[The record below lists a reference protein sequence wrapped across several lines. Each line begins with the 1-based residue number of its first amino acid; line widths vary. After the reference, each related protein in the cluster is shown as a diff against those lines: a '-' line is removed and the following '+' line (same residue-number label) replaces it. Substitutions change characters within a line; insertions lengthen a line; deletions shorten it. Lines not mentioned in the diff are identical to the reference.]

1 MNKRSTE
8 PNRTRRDLLK
18 AGAIAAAS
26 LSAPSILL
34 AGAPYVPSRRAYD
47 LVLRGGAV
55 LDGSG
60 TPARRLDIAVTA
72 GRIVAMQPA
81 VADRGTEEIDA
92 RGMTVAPGF
101 IDIHSHGD
109 GGLRDDPRMESVIR
123 QGITSIVVGADGSS
137 RFSGDAG
144 NSFAAWE
151 ARTNALRPSVNIASM
166 IGLGTV
172 RGAVVGESDRRA
184 SASEMARMT
193 AMVERAVSEGAC
205 GASSGLEYTPGAFAS
220 ESELVALCRPLSAR
234 GLSYATHMRNED
246 DQLLESIDESIAVAR
261 GARCGLQVSHLK
273 QQGTRN
279 WSKIDACFARLRAA
293 RAEGIAAWFDVYPYV
308 AYATGLTNL
317 FPTWSRDGG
326 DAAFLARLADP
337 ATAPRIRQEVL
348 AKVELIGGWDNV
360 QISRVARAEDRDA
373 EGKRLGTWAAA
384 QQQDP
389 YEAVV
394 GLLRRNNTDVGMLGF
409 AMSEDNLDRLLAH
422 EFSMVCSDGGGF
434 AIDGPT
440 RRGSP
445 HPRGA
450 GTFPRVLGRYVRE
463 RRALSLEQA
472 VHRMTARPA
481 SRVRLSDRGLLAVGM
496 AADIVVF
503 DPATVSDTAT
513 FANPFQYPVGIVH
526 VVVNG
531 YWSLRNGER
540 PGDGTGRVLRVAS

>member
-1 MNKRSTE
+1 MNPRSTVASH
-8 PNRTRRDLLK
+8 TRRDLLK

-60 TPARRLDIAVTA
+60 SPARPLDVAVTN
-72 GRIVAMQPA
+72 GRIAAMA
-81 VADRGTEEIDA
+81 TGIAERGTREIDA

-137 RFSGDAG
+137 RFTGDSA
-144 NSFAAWE
+144 NSFDTWAE
-151 ARTNALRPSVNIASM
+151 RTNALRPSVNIASM

-172 RGAVVGESDRRA
+172 RGAVVGEADRRA
-184 SASEMARMT
+184 SETEIARMT
-193 AMVERAVSEGAC
+193 AMVERALTEGAC

-279 WSKIDACFARLRAA
+279 WHKIDACFARLAAA
-293 RAEGIAAWFDVYPYV
+293 RAEGIDAWFDVYPYV

-317 FPTWSRDGG
+317 FPTWARDGG
-326 DAAFLARLADP
+326 DAAFLARLADS
-337 ATAPRIRQEVL
+337 ATAARIRQETL

-360 QISRVARAEDRDA
+360 QISRVTRADDRDA
-373 EGKRLGTWAAA
+373 EGKRLGAWAAA
-384 QQQDP
+384 RQQDP
-389 YEAVV
+389 YEAAV

-481 SRVRLSDRGLLAVGM
+481 SRVRLKDRGLLAVGL

-503 DPATVSDTAT
+503 DPATVADTAT
-513 FANPFQYPVGIVH
+513 FANPFRYPVGIRH
-526 VVVNG
+526 VLVNG
-531 YWSLRNGER
+531 YWSLRDGER
-540 PGDGTGRVLRVAS
+540 PGEGNGRVLRVAS

>member
-1 MNKRSTE
+1 MSS
-8 PNRTRRDLLK
+8 RRDFVR
-18 AGAIAAAS
+18 ISAAS
-26 LSAPSILL
+26 LGASVFGGGRLVAQTPVAQPSAF
-34 AGAPYVPSRRAYD
+34 VPSRRAYD
-47 LVLRGGAV
+47 LVLRGGQV

-81 VADRGTEEIDA
+81 VADRGTGEIDA
-92 RGMTVAPGF
+92 PGRPGRPGF
-101 IDIHSHGD
+101 LATHCTGD

-123 QGITSIVVGADGSS
+123 QGITTIVVGADGSS
-137 RFSGDAG
+137 RFSGDDG

-151 ARTNALRPSVNIASM
+151 ARTDLLRPSVNIASM

-172 RGAVVGESDRRA
+172 RGAVVGESDRGA

-317 FPTWSRDGG
+317 FPTWARDGG
-326 DAAFLARLADP
+326 DAAFLARLVDS
-337 ATAPRIRQEVL
+337 ATASRIRGETL

-373 EGKRLGTWAAA
+373 EGKRLGAWAAA
-384 QQQDP
+384 RQQDP
-389 YEAVV
+389 YEATI
-394 GLLRRNNTDVGMLGF
+394 GLLQRNNTDVGMLGF

-450 GTFPRVLGRYVRE
+450 GTFPRVLGRHVRE
-463 RRALSLEQA
+463 RRALSLEQP
-472 VHRMTARPA
+472 VHR
-481 SRVRLSDRGLLAVGM
+481 
-496 AADIVVF
+496 
-503 DPATVSDTAT
+503 
-513 FANPFQYPVGIVH
+513 
-526 VVVNG
+526 
-531 YWSLRNGER
+531 
-540 PGDGTGRVLRVAS
+540 

>member
-1 MNKRSTE
+1 MSS
-8 PNRTRRDLLK
+8 RRDFVR
-18 AGAIAAAS
+18 ISAAS
-26 LSAPSILL
+26 LGASVFGGRRLVAQTPVAQRSAF
-34 AGAPYVPSRRAYD
+34 VPSRRAYD
-47 LVLRGGAV
+47 LVLRGGQV

-60 TPARRLDIAVTA
+60 SPARRLDIAVTN
-72 GRIVAMQPA
+72 GRIVAMSA
-81 VADRGTEEIDA
+81 SITERGTEEIDA
-92 RGMTVAPGF
+92 HGLTVAPGF

-137 RFSGDAG
+137 RFTGDSA
-144 NSFAAWE
+144 NSFATWAE
-151 ARTNALRPSVNIASM
+151 RTNLLRPSVNIASM

-172 RGAVVGESDRRA
+172 RGAVVGEADRQA
-184 SASEMARMT
+184 STSEIARMT

-246 DQLLESIDESIAVAR
+246 DQLLESIDESVAVAR

-279 WSKIDACFARLRAA
+279 WNKIDACFARLRAA

-326 DAAFLARLADP
+326 DAAFLARLADS

-360 QISRVARAEDRDA
+360 QVSRVARAEDRDV

-389 YEAVV
+389 YDAAV

-481 SRVRLSDRGLLAVGM
+481 SRIRLSDRGLLDVGK

-503 DPATVSDTAT
+503 DPASVSDTAT

-540 PGDGTGRVLRVAS
+540 SGEGKGRVLRVAS